1 MHGGESTTPRRLRE
15 GGTLRIKTLINI
27 FFRCLQRWRRCRG
40 GQDGTRGKGTRYSE
54 DPWSG
59 ASRRRASDPQRSGR
73 LCRMLPWLMSTGRPV
88 YGDVLSVTPDRQL
101 TVQGIRLQ

>member
-54 DPWSG
+54 DHWERG
-59 ASRRRASDPQRSGR
+59 RRDEGR
-73 LCRMLPWLMSTGRPV
+73 LTPSGLVDSAECRL
-88 YGDVLSVTPDRQL
+88 D
-101 TVQGIRLQ
+101 